1 MAFNRPGA
9 TRAAVPDKAKAFD
22 RVLDGKSSQEYSVN
36 AGVPQGSMLG
46 PTFFQLYINDLSN
59 DVICK
64 IAIYADNTTLY
75 SNCDQTLD
83 LWQKLKLASELESDL

>member
-1 MAFNRPGA
+1 MAFNRPGD
-9 TRAAVPDKAKAFD
+9 TRAVAPDKPKAFD
-22 RVLDGKSSQEYSVN
+22 RVLDGKSSHKYSVN

-46 PTFFQLYINDLSN
+46 PTFFQLYINDFSN

-75 SNCDQTLD
+75 SNCNQTLD
-83 LWQKLKLASELESDL
+83 LRQKLKLASELESDL